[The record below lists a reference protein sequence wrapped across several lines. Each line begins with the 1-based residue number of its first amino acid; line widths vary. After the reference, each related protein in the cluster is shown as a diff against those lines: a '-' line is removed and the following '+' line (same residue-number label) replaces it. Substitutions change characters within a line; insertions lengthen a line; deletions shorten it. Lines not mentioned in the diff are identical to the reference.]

1 MTTDND
7 FVIVQ
12 KRLFDCLRQHCE
24 DCSDFDEQLQ
34 DLSNERVVFFDE
46 SSSDESSSKK
56 RKTLHE
62 AESQESLR
70 SSQQLEQHLSLQSS
84 QEHESQ
90 LLSQSSNTFKSKKL
104 KNADAKRSR
113 ERSQQ
118 KSRKNATANWFLR
131 NASTITE
138 WRKRQIDLEL
148 NTVEQYEQV
157 IQAFIDCINVIVKR
171 QSYQKDKRSEHEL
184 VNLVERYVLLTR
196 DFLTNVKLQKFF
208 VMFQAFILLS
218 YCEVLRK
225 RDVLQETLDSII
237 QHINDRQ
244 CDCRRLLD
252 SVLWINDVIVALVSH
267 DWMIYRI
274 TELFFIDVF
283 FKLFTCEVELIFISD
298 AIFITYLIHIRDIE
312 NLQLILEHLKKDEFI
327 KHDYSDC
334 LEFKYIILD
343 LIVSLLDACNIMIN
357 KLSYEFSF
365 VSKDNTDELELMKY
379 ASFLITTLIAYQ
391 SQLRAYTRFMLLL
404 KASSSSS

>member
-118 KSRKNATANWFLR
+118 KSRKNATAN
-131 NASTITE
+131 
-138 WRKRQIDLEL
+138 
-148 NTVEQYEQV
+148 
-157 IQAFIDCINVIVKR
+157 
-171 QSYQKDKRSEHEL
+171 
-184 VNLVERYVLLTR
+184 
-196 DFLTNVKLQKFF
+196 
-208 VMFQAFILLS
+208 
-218 YCEVLRK
+218 
-225 RDVLQETLDSII
+225 
-237 QHINDRQ
+237 
-244 CDCRRLLD
+244 
-252 SVLWINDVIVALVSH
+252 
-267 DWMIYRI
+267 
-274 TELFFIDVF
+274 
-283 FKLFTCEVELIFISD
+283 
-298 AIFITYLIHIRDIE
+298 
-312 NLQLILEHLKKDEFI
+312 
-327 KHDYSDC
+327 
-334 LEFKYIILD
+334 
-343 LIVSLLDACNIMIN
+343 
-357 KLSYEFSF
+357 
-365 VSKDNTDELELMKY
+365 
-379 ASFLITTLIAYQ
+379 
-391 SQLRAYTRFMLLL
+391 
-404 KASSSSS
+404 